1 MKRVLTTLLLVPF
14 AVYCVFFANYWIFV
28 AVAAAMAFLCY
39 DEYSNLVRAH
49 GVDEPGVIGALAG
62 FLLFFDISL
71 IRITG
76 LIALLSTFRVPDLSR
91 ALAHAASMVL
101 GAVYIF
107 GAWRCAIDL
116 RSISEWWLFYALA
129 INWVGDIAAL
139 GVGKAIGR
147 HKLAPRISPGK
158 TIEGSLGAMALA
170 VIFGL
175 ILRQIVLPEFPVPH
189 MIVLSII
196 SNIAG
201 QLGDLV
207 ESALK
212 RGAGVKDSGTML
224 PGHGGWLD
232 RLDSSLFTLPTV
244 FLILDYL
251 NRHPNL
257 VLTK

>member
-1 MKRVLTTLLLVPF
+1 MKRVLTTLALVPF
-14 AVYCVFFANYWIFV
+14 AVYSIFFAPYWWFV

-39 DEYSNLVRAH
+39 DEYSNLVGAH
-49 GVDEPGVIGALAG
+49 AIDEPGVLGAFAG
-62 FLLFFDISL
+62 FLLFFDISYV
-71 IRITG
+71 RITA
-76 LIALLSTFRVPDLSR
+76 LIALLSMLRIPDLSL
-91 ALAHAASMVL
+91 ALAHGASMVL

-107 GAWRCAIDL
+107 AAWRCAIDL

-139 GVGKAIGR
+139 WVGRAIGR

-158 TIEGSLGAMALA
+158 TIEGALGGMALA
-170 VIFGL
+170 VVFGL
-175 ILRQIVLPEFPVPH
+175 VLRQLVLPDFPVLQ
-189 MIVLSII
+189 MVGLSII
-196 SNIAG
+196 ANIAG

-212 RGAGVKDSGTML
+212 RGAGVKDSGSFL

-244 FLILDYL
+244 FLILGFL
-251 NRHPNL
+251 ARHPNL
-257 VLTK
+257 VLSR

>member
-1 MKRVLTTLLLVPF
+1 MKRVLTTLALIPF
-14 AVYCVFFANYWIFV
+14 AVYSVFFAPYWFFV

-39 DEYSNLVRAH
+39 HEFSNLVRAH
-49 GVDEPGVIGALAG
+49 AIDEPGVLGAAAG
-62 FLLFFDISL
+62 FLLFFDIAYV
-71 IRITG
+71 RIVG
-76 LIALLSTFRVPDLSR
+76 LIALLSMLRIPDLSL

-107 GAWRCAIDL
+107 GSWRCAIDL
-116 RSISEWWLFYALA
+116 RSMSPWWLFYALA

-139 GVGKAIGR
+139 WVGRAIGR

-158 TIEGSLGAMALA
+158 TIEGALGSMSLA
-170 VIFGL
+170 VVFGL
-175 ILRQIVLPEFPVPH
+175 ILRLFVLPDFPIPH
-189 MIVLSII
+189 MIVLSIFA
-196 SNIAG
+196 NIAG

-207 ESALK
+207 ESAIK
-212 RGAGVKDSGTML
+212 RGAGVKDSGTSL

-244 FLILDYL
+244 FLILDFL
-251 NRHPNL
+251 SRHPHF

>member
-1 MKRVLTTLLLVPF
+1 MKRVLTTLALVPF
-14 AVYCVFFANYWIFV
+14 AVYSMFFAPYWFFV

-49 GVDEPGVIGALAG
+49 AIDEPGVLGAFAG
-62 FLLFFDISL
+62 FLLFFDISY
-71 IRITG
+71 IRITA
-76 LIALLSTFRVPDLSR
+76 LIALLSMLRIPDLSL

-107 GAWRCAIDL
+107 AAWRCAIDL
-116 RSISEWWLFYALA
+116 RSISVWWLFYALA

-139 GVGKAIGR
+139 WVGKAIGR

-158 TIEGSLGAMALA
+158 TIEGSLGAMVLA
-170 VIFGL
+170 VVFGL
-175 ILRQIVLPEFPVPH
+175 VLRQLVLPEFPVAQ
-189 MIVLSII
+189 MIGLSII
-196 SNIAG
+196 ANIAG

-207 ESALK
+207 ESAIK
-212 RGAGVKDSGTML
+212 RGAGVKDSGSML

-244 FLILDYL
+244 FLILDFL
-251 NRHPNL
+251 SRHPNL